1 MKTKF
6 VNLLFA
12 HENNISL
19 GVRAV
24 FARMQKNQGKHKSD

>member
-1 MKTKF
+1 MKTRF

-24 FARMQKNQGKHKSD
+24 FARMQKKSGKA